1 MINYDSDLLDS
12 VNAKLQPIGLASL
25 SNQAL
30 LQIIPYAANRYKI
43 LEATLTFIQA
53 SEQFQNVVR
62 VFEGDGVGGLYV
74 FCLVGWQ
81 GGGLRVCCDCFLA
94 VFGVWIIFR
103 ITSLFL
109 QFNQL

>member
-1 MINYDSDLLDS
+1 MMLLLSSEIPEASQLFKTTMINYDSDLLDS

-81 GGGLRVCCDCFLA
+81 GGASGLL
-94 VFGVWIIFR
+94 
-103 ITSLFL
+103 
-109 QFNQL
+109 